1 MQRAAITTPL
11 RLSFSL
17 HCAHLPP
24 HRLRGMSSIHNT
36 NTHTQPPTLVF
47 RHVGCST
54 SRDQRPVG
62 SSPAHSPVSLLRCR
76 AVRAFC
82 SPSSTPPISSHATQP
97 LLPVS
102 QGTRGSTGAV
112 QQATCVRLWGRP
124 GHAPSSPL
132 REEALP
138 RMCARMGRCERVRM

>member
-1 MQRAAITTPL
+1 MLPSRPLSASRSVSTALICPPIGYVGCHPYTTQT
-11 RLSFSL
+11 
-17 HCAHLPP
+17 H
-24 HRLRGMSSIHNT
+24 
-36 NTHTQPPTLVF
+36 THTQPPTLVF

-138 RMCARMGRCERVRM
+138 RMFARMGRCERVRM